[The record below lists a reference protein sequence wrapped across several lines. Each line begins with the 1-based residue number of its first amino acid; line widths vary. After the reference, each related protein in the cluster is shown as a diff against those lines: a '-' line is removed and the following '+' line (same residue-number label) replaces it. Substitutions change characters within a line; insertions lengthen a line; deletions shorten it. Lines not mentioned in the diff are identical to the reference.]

1 MTESRLYKPF
11 LLLLALLMLGTASI
25 TQRALN
31 EERTAMGLT
40 RTEPLENAPPMLAFT
55 TVALGGFRGL
65 IANGLWLRANAMQ
78 QDGKYFEMVQLSD
91 WITKL
96 QPHFAMVWRHQA
108 WNMAYN
114 ISIKFPDQ
122 KERWMWVMRGV
133 ELLRDEGIR
142 FNPNEPTLYHELGWF
157 FQNKIG
163 GNMDEGHMYYK
174 LSWAYDMDQLLGRP
188 PYKFDH
194 LINPQTPEDQA
205 TVKRLREVYKMEPAL
220 MQNADNVYGPLD
232 WRMSETQAI
241 YWGYVGTQKARR
253 GSDLAPLRR
262 LIYQS
267 MQLGFHRG
275 RLVLNAADG
284 RAEFAP
290 NVDIADKVNASYY
303 QMIKEEAGKNNEN
316 IKQGHQNFLKSA
328 VSTLYLY
335 NREAESARYWNEL
348 KRMYPETVED
358 WRTAE
363 EYSIWRT
370 TELLQNEGKEK
381 ILAVIEGLLVRSFSL
396 LAIGDYDRALGH
408 ERMAL
413 KIWQLHQ
420 AKVDVDTKEEIKARI
435 QLEPF
440 PNIKTRVRNDL
451 LNPEKRLMSPALALQ
466 LRTELGLPMPT
477 EAGKTPEMS
486 QELYNPEPLRKLPAK
501 EYMALNA
508 KRAGMVVLPS
518 GVQYRVIE
526 QGDGPKP
533 KPGLKTFI
541 HYWAQTSA
549 GKKIINTYTVVPVPA
564 VDFTK
569 MVRGFAEVVP
579 MMNQGSK
586 WHVYVPPALAYG
598 EKGNPPD
605 VPPNTVMVY
614 EIHLVEVK

>member
-11 LLLLALLMLGTASI
+11 LLLLALLMLGTAGI

-65 IANGLWLRANAMQ
+65 IANALWLRANEMQ
-78 QDGKYFEMVQLSD
+78 GSGKYFEMVQLSD

-114 ISIKFPDQ
+114 ISIKSPDQ

-142 FNPNEPTLYHELGWF
+142 FNPHEVTLYQELGWF

-163 GNMDEGHMYYK
+163 GNMDDGHMYFK
-174 LSWAYDMDQLLGRP
+174 LSWAYDMDQLVGRP
-188 PYKFDH
+188 PYNFEH
-194 LINPQTPEDQA
+194 LIKPQTPEDEA
-205 TVKRLREVYKMEPAL
+205 ALKKLRETYKMEPAY
-220 MQNADNVYGPLD
+220 MQNVENIYGPLD
-232 WRMSETQAI
+232 WRMPETQAI
-241 YWGYVGTQKARR
+241 YWAFVGMKKAPK
-253 GSDLAPLRR
+253 GVDLMPLRR

-267 MQLGFHRG
+267 MQLAFHRG
-275 RLVLNAADG
+275 RLVLNAADS

-290 NVDIADKVNASYY
+290 NVDIVDKVNASYY
-303 QMIKEEAGKNNEN
+303 QMLREEPHLEN
-316 IKQGHQNFLKSA
+316 LKQGHQNFLKSA

-335 NREAESARYWNEL
+335 NREADASKYWQEL
-348 KRMYPETVED
+348 KRVYPEMVTD
-358 WRTAE
+358 WNTYE

-370 TELLQNEGKEK
+370 TELLANEGKDK
-381 ILAVIEGLLVRSFSL
+381 FLAVIEGLLVRSYTL
-396 LAIGDYDRALGH
+396 LAVGEYDRAAGY

-413 KIWQLHQ
+413 KSWQIHQ
-420 AKVDVDTKEEIKARI
+420 AKVDVDTKPDIKARI
-435 QLEPF
+435 ELEPF
-440 PNIKTRVRNDL
+440 PNIKRRVLNDL
-451 LNPEKRLMSPALALQ
+451 LNPEKRLMSAELALQ

-477 EAGKTPEMS
+477 VANQKPGETPALTHPEEM
-486 QELYNPEPLRKLPAK
+486 RKLSPK
-501 EYMALNA
+501 DFMTQNG
-508 KRAGMVVLPS
+508 KRTGMVTLPS

-526 QGDGPKP
+526 QGNGPKP
-533 KPGLKTFI
+533 KAGLKTFL
-541 HYWAQTSA
+541 HYWERTAA
-549 GKKIINTYTVVPVPA
+549 GKSIINTYTTVPA
-564 VDFTK
+564 PAMDIASFK
-569 MVRGFAEVVP
+569 AAGVREVIP
-579 MMNQGSK
+579 LMNAGSK
-586 WHVYVPPALAYG
+586 WHVYIPPQLAYG
-598 EKGNPPD
+598 ERGNPPD
-605 VPPNTVMVY
+605 IPPNTVMVY